1 MAHFSNDELAKNSHL
16 LMWINMAYTVGT
28 QIQQQTP
35 HPFHYHLFYYLT
47 QISFSLYKNLLPKI
61 HSDGKDDC
69 IM

>member
-1 MAHFSNDELAKNSHL
+1 
-16 LMWINMAYTVGT
+16 MWINMAYTVGT